1 MGNPRNWTT
10 QFNAVTHELADALKA
25 NGITKNKRRKFISK
39 AAAGRPANLAEQA
52 RQAVTARRIAS
63 VKAQEGRG
71 AR

>member
-1 MGNPRNWTT
+1 MGNTRAWTT
-10 QFNAVTHELADALKA
+10 TFNAVTDELSKALKA

-39 AAAGRPANLAEQA
+39 AAAGRPANLAELA
-52 RQAVTARRIAS
+52 RASIQKRR

>member
-1 MGNPRNWTT
+1 MGNPRAWTT
-10 QFNAVTHELADALKA
+10 TFNAVTDELSKALKA

-39 AAAGRPANLAEQA
+39 AAAGRPANLSEIA
-52 RQAVTARRIAS
+52 RKAVSDRR

>member
-1 MGNPRNWTT
+1 MGNPRSFTT
-10 QFNAVTHELADALKA
+10 KLNARNDELSKALKA

-39 AAAGRPANLAEQA
+39 AAAGRPANLADEA
-52 RQAVTARRIAS
+52 RKAVSDRR